1 MTFESFGLTRDPFA
15 DADLAAAGER
25 RLFAAAAAERAQTA
39 LQQAI
44 SESPLLLGRGGPRT
58 RIVLLVGAAG
68 VGKTTLIATVQER
81 LQQTGWLVATWNAE
95 DAEQQPYVSAL
106 NLLETAFAA
115 TPVSVHLAA
124 EHLAVAGISVVRP
137 HVGSLE
143 RPTALIV
150 DDADAL
156 IDPTIEDLIQV
167 KAERALTGERC
178 FCVVLVGTP
187 SLVERCREM
196 DAVAARTAS
205 GDEIRLV
212 RLHGL
217 SEEEVEPYLTH
228 RLAAAG
234 GVATSL
240 FTPDALTR
248 IFAYSRGL
256 PAVINRLGQAALALA
271 EARGH
276 RVVEAALLDEAAL
289 DCWLDE
295 EKVAYS
301 GIDDLSA
308 EEQSGT
314 LGAPET
320 LAPPPTAGGADTLAN
335 CDAPVSACADQDGT
349 PLLRPDSAAEAVP
362 EPPAATTQVAGS
374 AAQAPAAPEQPA
386 PDSAAADALADA
398 QLAAAAAGSAQ
409 EPQADVH
416 IAGDAAAPPP
426 EPTGPA
432 SQVAALAAFVRA
444 RFGAGGRTI
453 AAGAAIGAVLVV
465 GTATLVR
472 QLAEPSPPSV
482 IAEAGRDPG
491 AKSVRPASPENAA
504 KPESAAVQPA
514 ASAPAPALAPVTGAP
529 VTGAP
534 VTGAPVTGAP
544 VSAAPPIVASTE
556 PPQAVPG
563 AAALVHAP
571 SKVQASPPDMGDV
584 VLKAAK
590 EVPAPAALAIGPIG
604 DTGSLIERG
613 TRLAGLGDIAGARR
627 FFVAAT
633 RRGDGRASILLAR
646 TYDPL
651 FFTGSVVSGT
661 KPDPVQAVR
670 WYAEAERLGETGASQ
685 RLRALKADPASQ
697 KRN

>member
-15 DADLAAAGER
+15 DAYLAAAGER
-25 RLFAAAAAERAQTA
+25 RLFAAAAAERAQEA

-156 IDPTIEDLIQV
+156 IEPTIEDLIQV

-217 SEEEVEPYLTH
+217 SEEEVESYLTH

-240 FTPDALTR
+240 FAPDAVTR

-320 LAPPPTAGGADTLAN
+320 LAPPPTAGGADTLAS
-335 CDAPVSACADQDGT
+335 CDAPVSACADQDGA
-349 PLLRPDSAAEAVP
+349 PLLRPDNAADAVP
-362 EPPAATTQVAGS
+362 EPSASTTAVPAS
-374 AAQAPAAPEQPA
+374 AASAPATSEQPA
-386 PDSAAADALADA
+386 TGSAAADDQPEA
-398 QLAAAAAGSAQ
+398 QLAAAAAEGAQ
-409 EPQADVH
+409 EPQADVPA
-416 IAGDAAAPPP
+416 AGDAAAPPP
-426 EPTGPA
+426 DPAVPA

-444 RFGAGGRTI
+444 RFGAGGKTI
-453 AAGAAIGAVLVV
+453 AAGAAIGALLVV

-472 QLAEPSPPSV
+472 QLAEPSPPPV
-482 IAEAGRDPG
+482 AAEAGRDPR
-491 AKSVRPASPENAA
+491 AAPVRPASAENAA
-504 KPESAAVQPA
+504 KPESVAVQPA
-514 ASAPAPALAPVTGAP
+514 APAPEPAPVP
-529 VTGAP
+529 
-534 VTGAPVTGAP
+534 
-544 VSAAPPIVASTE
+544 AAPPIVASAE
-556 PPQAVPG
+556 PPQAV
-563 AAALVHAP
+563 AAAAAPLHASP
-571 SKVQASPPDMGDV
+571 KVQASPPDVGDV

-590 EVPAPAALAIGPIG
+590 EVPAPLAIGPIG
-604 DTGSLIERG
+604 DTDSLIERG

-627 FFVAAT
+627 FFAAAT

-661 KPDPVQAVR
+661 RPDPVQAVR

>member
-25 RLFAAAAAERAQTA
+25 RLFAASAAERAQEA

-68 VGKTTLIATVQER
+68 VGKTTLIATVRER

-156 IDPTIEDLIQV
+156 IEPTIEDLIQV

-217 SEEEVEPYLTH
+217 SEEEIEPYLNH

-240 FTPDALTR
+240 FTPDAVTR

-308 EEQSGT
+308 EEQSGM

-320 LAPPPTAGGADTLAN
+320 LAPPPTAGDADTLAS
-335 CDAPVSACADQDGT
+335 CDAPVSACADQDGA
-349 PLLRPDSAAEAVP
+349 PVLRPDNAADAVP
-362 EPPAATTQVAGS
+362 EPSASTTAVPASTASAPATPEQSATGSMPPDNLGDAQVAV
-374 AAQAPAAPEQPA
+374 
-386 PDSAAADALADA
+386 AAAE
-398 QLAAAAAGSAQ
+398 SAQ
-409 EPQADVH
+409 EPQADVPA
-416 IAGDAAAPPP
+416 AGDAAAPPP
-426 EPTGPA
+426 DPAAPA
-432 SQVAALAAFVRA
+432 SQVAALAAFVRS

-453 AAGAAIGAVLVV
+453 AAGAAIGALLVV
-465 GTATLVR
+465 GAATLVR
-472 QLAEPSPPSV
+472 QLAESTPPPV
-482 IAEAGRDPG
+482 VAEAGRDRRAAP
-491 AKSVRPASPENAA
+491 VRPASPENAA
-504 KPESAAVQPA
+504 KPESVAMQPA
-514 ASAPAPALAPVTGAP
+514 APAPAP
-529 VTGAP
+529 
-534 VTGAPVTGAP
+534 AP
-544 VSAAPPIVASTE
+544 VSAAPPIVASAE
-556 PPQAVPG
+556 PPQAV
-563 AAALVHAP
+563 ATATAP
-571 SKVQASPPDMGDV
+571 VYASPKVQASPPDVGV
-584 VLKAAK
+584 PVLKAAK
-590 EVPAPAALAIGPIG
+590 EVPAPPALAIGPIG
-604 DTGSLIERG
+604 DTDSLIERG
-613 TRLAGLGDIAGARR
+613 TKLAGLGDIAGARR
-627 FFVAAT
+627 FFAAAT

-651 FFTGSVVSGT
+651 FFSGSVVSGT
-661 KPDPVQAVR
+661 RPDPVQAVR

>member
-25 RLFAAAAAERAQTA
+25 RLFAAAAAERAQEA

-156 IDPTIEDLIQV
+156 IEPTIEDLIQV

-217 SEEEVEPYLTH
+217 SEEEIEPYLTH

-240 FTPDALTR
+240 FTPDAVTR

-276 RVVEAALLDEAAL
+276 HVVEAALLDEAAL

-314 LGAPET
+314 LGVPET
-320 LAPPPTAGGADTLAN
+320 LAPPPTAGGADTLAS
-335 CDAPVSACADQDGT
+335 CDAPVSACADQDGA
-349 PLLRPDSAAEAVP
+349 PLLRPDSAADAVP
-362 EPPAATTQVAGS
+362 EPPASTTADPAS
-374 AAQAPAAPEQPA
+374 AASAPATPEQPA
-386 PDSAAADALADA
+386 TGSMPPDDVGDAQVAVAAAE
-398 QLAAAAAGSAQ
+398 GAQ
-409 EPQADVH
+409 EPQADVPA
-416 IAGDAAAPPP
+416 AGDTVAPPP
-426 EPTGPA
+426 DPAAPA
-432 SQVAALAAFVRA
+432 SQVAALAAFVRS

-453 AAGAAIGAVLVV
+453 AAGAAIGALLVV
-465 GTATLVR
+465 GAATLVR
-472 QLAEPSPPSV
+472 QLAEPSPPPV
-482 IAEAGRDPG
+482 AAEAGRDPR
-491 AKSVRPASPENAA
+491 AAPVRPASAENAA
-504 KPESAAVQPA
+504 KPESVAVQPA
-514 ASAPAPALAPVTGAP
+514 APAPAP
-529 VTGAP
+529 
-534 VTGAPVTGAP
+534 AP
-544 VSAAPPIVASTE
+544 VSAAPPIVASAE
-556 PPQAVPG
+556 PPQAG
-563 AAALVHAP
+563 AAAAAPVHGSP
-571 SKVQASPPDMGDV
+571 KVQASPPDVGDP

-627 FFVAAT
+627 FFAAAT

-651 FFTGSVVSGT
+651 FFSGSVVSGT
-661 KPDPVQAVR
+661 RPDPVQAVR

>member
-15 DADLAAAGER
+15 DADLAAAGGR
-25 RLFAAAAAERAQTA
+25 RLFAAAAAERAQEA

-44 SESPLLLGRGGPRT
+44 SEGPLLLGRGGPRT
-58 RIVLLVGAAG
+58 RIVFLVGAAG
-68 VGKTTLIATVQER
+68 VGKTTLIATMQER
-81 LQQTGWLVATWNAE
+81 LEQTGWLVATWNAE

-156 IDPTIEDLIQV
+156 IEPTIEDLIQV

-196 DAVAARTAS
+196 DAVAARTAN

-217 SEEEVEPYLTH
+217 SEEEVEPYLSH

-240 FTPDALTR
+240 FTPDAVTR

-276 RVVEAALLDEAAL
+276 GVVEAALLDEAAL

-308 EEQSGT
+308 EEQPGT

-320 LAPPPTAGGADTLAN
+320 LAPPPTAGGADTLASGE
-335 CDAPVSACADQDGT
+335 APVSACADQDRA
-349 PLLRPDSAAEAVP
+349 PQLRPDNAADAVP
-362 EPPAATTQVAGS
+362 EPSASTTAVPASAASAPATPEQSATGSMPPDNLGDAQVAV
-374 AAQAPAAPEQPA
+374 
-386 PDSAAADALADA
+386 
-398 QLAAAAAGSAQ
+398 AAAGDAQ
-409 EPQADVH
+409 EAQADMPA
-416 IAGDAAAPPP
+416 AGDAAAPPP
-426 EPTGPA
+426 DPAAPA
-432 SQVAALAAFVRA
+432 SQLAALAAFVRS

-453 AAGAAIGAVLVV
+453 AAGAAVGALLVV

-472 QLAEPSPPSV
+472 QLAEPSPPPV
-482 IAEAGRDPG
+482 VAEAGRDPRT
-491 AKSVRPASPENAA
+491 APVRPASAENAA
-504 KPESAAVQPA
+504 KPESIAVQA
-514 ASAPAPALAPVTGAP
+514 AAPAPGP
-529 VTGAP
+529 
-534 VTGAPVTGAP
+534 AP
-544 VSAAPPIVASTE
+544 VSASAPIVASADPAQAE
-556 PPQAVPG
+556 P
-563 AAALVHAP
+563 AAAAPVHAP
-571 SKVQASPPDMGDV
+571 PKVQTSLPDAGDPA
-584 VLKAAK
+584 LKAVK
-590 EVPAPAALAIGPIG
+590 EAPALPTLAIGPMG

-613 TRLAGLGDIAGARR
+613 TRLAALGDIASARR
-627 FFVAAT
+627 FFAAAA

-646 TYDPL
+646 TYDPM

-661 KPDPVQAVR
+661 RPDPVQAVR
-670 WYAEAERLGETGASQ
+670 WYADAERLGETGASQ

>member
-15 DADLAAAGER
+15 DAGLAAAGER

-58 RIVLLVGAAG
+58 RIVFLVGAAG

-81 LQQTGWLVATWNAE
+81 LQQTGWLVATWNAQN
-95 DAEQQPYVSAL
+95 AEQQPYVSAL

-156 IDPTIEDLIQV
+156 IEPTIEDLIQV

-212 RLHGL
+212 RLNGL
-217 SEEEVEPYLTH
+217 SEEEVEPYLSH

-240 FTPDALTR
+240 FTPDAVTR

-320 LAPPPTAGGADTLAN
+320 LAPPPTAGSADALATR
-335 CDAPVSACADQDGT
+335 DAPVSACADQDRA
-349 PLLRPDSAAEAVP
+349 PQLRPDNAADAVP
-362 EPPAATTQVAGS
+362 EPSASTTAVPASATPDLATPERPAAGS
-374 AAQAPAAPEQPA
+374 AA
-386 PDSAAADALADA
+386 ADDLPDA
-398 QLAAAAAGSAQ
+398 QLSAAAAGGAQ
-409 EPQADVH
+409 EPQADVPA
-416 IAGDAAAPPP
+416 AGDAAAPPP
-426 EPTGPA
+426 GPAAPA

-453 AAGAAIGAVLVV
+453 AAGAAIGALLVV

-472 QLAEPSPPSV
+472 QLAEPSPPPPV
-482 IAEAGRDPG
+482 VAEAGRDPR
-491 AKSVRPASPENAA
+491 AAPVRPATPENAA
-504 KPESAAVQPA
+504 KPESIAVQPA
-514 ASAPAPALAPVTGAP
+514 APAPGP
-529 VTGAP
+529 
-534 VTGAPVTGAP
+534 AP
-544 VSAAPPIVASTE
+544 VSAAPPIVAIAE
-556 PPQAVPG
+556 PAEAVS
-563 AAALVHAP
+563 AAAAPVHAP
-571 SKVQASPPDMGDV
+571 PEVQASLLDAGDPA
-584 VLKAAK
+584 LKAAK
-590 EVPAPAALAIGPIG
+590 EVPAPPALAIGPIG
-604 DTGSLIERG
+604 DTSSLIERG

-627 FFVAAT
+627 FFAAAA

-661 KPDPVQAVR
+661 RPDPVQAVR
-670 WYAEAERLGETGASQ
+670 WYAEAESLGESGASQ
-685 RLRALKADPASQ
+685 RLRALTADPASQ

>member
-1 MTFESFGLTRDPFA
+1 MTFESFGLSRDPFA
-15 DADLAAAGER
+15 DADLAVAGER

-68 VGKTTLIATVQER
+68 VGKTTLIATIRER

-124 EHLAVAGISVVRP
+124 EHLAIAGISVVRP

-156 IDPTIEDLIQV
+156 IEPTIEDLIQV

-234 GVATSL
+234 GAAMSL
-240 FTPDALTR
+240 FTTDAMTR

-308 EEQSGT
+308 EEQSGM
-314 LGAPET
+314 LGATET
-320 LAPPPTAGGADTLAN
+320 LAPPPTAGEGDTLAT
-335 CDAPVSACADQDGT
+335 CDAPVSACADQDGA
-349 PLLRPDSAAEAVP
+349 PLLRPDIAADAAAAPSASTTAVPASAA
-362 EPPAATTQVAGS
+362 S
-374 AAQAPAAPEQPA
+374 APATPEQPA
-386 PDSAAADALADA
+386 TGSAAADDQPEA
-398 QLAAAAAGSAQ
+398 QLAAAVAGGAQ
-409 EPQADVH
+409 EPQADVPT
-416 IAGDAAAPPP
+416 AGDAAAPPP
-426 EPTGPA
+426 DPAAPA
-432 SQVAALAAFVRA
+432 SQVAALAAFVRS

-453 AAGAAIGAVLVV
+453 AAGAAIGALLVV
-465 GTATLVR
+465 GAATLVR
-472 QLAEPSPPSV
+472 QLAEPSPPPAV
-482 IAEAGRDPG
+482 VVEAGRDPRG
-491 AKSVRPASPENAA
+491 TPARPAAPDNAA
-504 KPESAAVQPA
+504 KPENVAVEPA
-514 ASAPAPALAPVTGAP
+514 APAPAPPAPAP
-529 VTGAP
+529 P
-534 VTGAPVTGAP
+534 VA
-544 VSAAPPIVASTE
+544 VSAEAP
-556 PPQAVPG
+556 PPQAP
-563 AAALVHAP
+563 AAAAAPVHASP
-571 SKVQASPPDMGDV
+571 KVQASPPDMGDV

-590 EVPAPAALAIGPIG
+590 EVPALPALAIGPIG

-627 FFVAAT
+627 FFAAAA

-646 TYDPL
+646 TYDPM

-661 KPDPVQAVR
+661 RPDPVQAVR
-670 WYAEAERLGETGASQ
+670 WYAEAERLGEAGASQ

>member
-349 PLLRPDSAAEAVP
+349 PLLRPDSAADAVP
-362 EPPAATTQVAGS
+362 EPSASTTQVAGS
-374 AAQAPAAPEQPA
+374 AAPAPAAPEQPA
-386 PDSAAADALADA
+386 TDSAAADDLADA
-398 QLAAAAAGSAQ
+398 QLATAAAGGAQ

-453 AAGAAIGAVLVV
+453 AAGAAIGALLVV

-472 QLAEPSPPSV
+472 QLAEPSPPSAM
-482 IAEAGRDPG
+482 AEAGRDPG
-491 AKSVRPASPENAA
+491 AAPVRPASKENAA
-504 KPESAAVQPA
+504 KPESVAMQPA
-514 ASAPAPALAPVTGAP
+514 ASAPAPVPVSGAP
-529 VTGAP
+529 VSGAP
-534 VTGAPVTGAP
+534 A
-544 VSAAPPIVASTE
+544 SAAPPIVASTE
-556 PPQAVPG
+556 PPQAAP
-563 AAALVHAP
+563 AAAAPVHAP
-571 SKVQASPPDMGDV
+571 SKVQASLPDAGDP
-584 VLKAAK
+584 VLTAAK
-590 EVPAPAALAIGPIG
+590 EVPAPAAFAIGPIG

>member
-15 DADLAAAGER
+15 DADLAAAGGR
-25 RLFAAAAAERAQTA
+25 RLFAAAAAERAQEA

-58 RIVLLVGAAG
+58 RIVFLVGAAG

-81 LQQTGWLVATWNAE
+81 LEQTGWLVATWNAE

-156 IDPTIEDLIQV
+156 IEPTIEDLIQV

-217 SEEEVEPYLTH
+217 SEEEIEPYLSH
-228 RLAAAG
+228 RLEAAG

-240 FTPDALTR
+240 FTPDAVTR

-308 EEQSGT
+308 EEQSGM
-314 LGAPET
+314 LGAHET
-320 LAPPPTAGGADTLAN
+320 LAPPPTAGDADTLAS
-335 CDAPVSACADQDGT
+335 CDAPVSACADQDRA
-349 PLLRPDSAAEAVP
+349 PQLRPDNAADAVP
-362 EPPAATTQVAGS
+362 EPSASTTAVPAS
-374 AAQAPAAPEQPA
+374 AASAPATPEQSATGSMP
-386 PDSAAADALADA
+386 PDNLGDA
-398 QLAAAAAGSAQ
+398 QVAAAAAGSAQ
-409 EPQADVH
+409 EPQADVPA
-416 IAGDAAAPPP
+416 AGDAAAPPP
-426 EPTGPA
+426 DPAAPA
-432 SQVAALAAFVRA
+432 SQLAALAAFVRS

-453 AAGAAIGAVLVV
+453 AAGAAVGALLVV

-472 QLAEPSPPSV
+472 QLAEPSPPPV
-482 IAEAGRDPG
+482 VAEAGRDPRT
-491 AKSVRPASPENAA
+491 APVRPASAENAA
-504 KPESAAVQPA
+504 KPESIAVQA
-514 ASAPAPALAPVTGAP
+514 AAPAPGP
-529 VTGAP
+529 
-534 VTGAPVTGAP
+534 AP
-544 VSAAPPIVASTE
+544 VSASAPIVASADPAQAE
-556 PPQAVPG
+556 P
-563 AAALVHAP
+563 AAAAPVHAP
-571 SKVQASPPDMGDV
+571 PKVQTSLPDAGDPA
-584 VLKAAK
+584 LKAVK
-590 EVPAPAALAIGPIG
+590 EAPALPTLAIGPMG

-613 TRLAGLGDIAGARR
+613 TRLAALGDIASARR
-627 FFVAAT
+627 FFAAAA

-646 TYDPL
+646 TYDPM

-661 KPDPVQAVR
+661 RPDPVQAVR
-670 WYAEAERLGETGASQ
+670 WYADAERLGETGASQ

>member
-25 RLFAAAAAERAQTA
+25 RLFAAAAAERAQEA

-68 VGKTTLIATVQER
+68 VGKTTLIATVRER

-156 IDPTIEDLIQV
+156 IEPTIEDLIQV

-217 SEEEVEPYLTH
+217 SEEEIEPYLTH

-240 FTPDALTR
+240 FTPDAVTR

-308 EEQSGT
+308 EEQAGM

-320 LAPPPTAGGADTLAN
+320 LAPPPTAGDADTLAS
-335 CDAPVSACADQDGT
+335 CDAPVSACADQDGA
-349 PLLRPDSAAEAVP
+349 PLLRPENAADAVP
-362 EPPAATTQVAGS
+362 EPSASTTAVPAS
-374 AAQAPAAPEQPA
+374 AASAPATPEQSA
-386 PDSAAADALADA
+386 TGSAAADDLGDA
-398 QLAAAAAGSAQ
+398 QVAAAAAESAQ
-409 EPQADVH
+409 EPQADVPA
-416 IAGDAAAPPP
+416 AGDAAAPPP
-426 EPTGPA
+426 DPAAPA
-432 SQVAALAAFVRA
+432 SQVAALAAFVRS

-453 AAGAAIGAVLVV
+453 AAGAAIGALLVV
-465 GTATLVR
+465 GAATLVR
-472 QLAEPSPPSV
+472 QLAESTPPPV
-482 IAEAGRDPG
+482 VAEAGHDRRAAP
-491 AKSVRPASPENAA
+491 VRPASPENAA
-504 KPESAAVQPA
+504 KPESVAMQPA
-514 ASAPAPALAPVTGAP
+514 APAPAP
-529 VTGAP
+529 
-534 VTGAPVTGAP
+534 AP
-544 VSAAPPIVASTE
+544 VSAAPPIVASAE
-556 PPQAVPG
+556 PPQAV
-563 AAALVHAP
+563 ATATAP
-571 SKVQASPPDMGDV
+571 VYASPKVQASPPDVGV
-584 VLKAAK
+584 PVLKAAK
-590 EVPAPAALAIGPIG
+590 EVPAPPALAIGPIG
-604 DTGSLIERG
+604 DTDSLIERG
-613 TRLAGLGDIAGARR
+613 TKLAGLGDIAGARR
-627 FFVAAT
+627 FFAAAT

-651 FFTGSVVSGT
+651 FFSGSVVSGT
-661 KPDPVQAVR
+661 RPDPVQAVR

>member
-15 DADLAAAGER
+15 DAGLAAAGER
-25 RLFAAAAAERAQTA
+25 RLFAAAAAERAQEA

-81 LQQTGWLVATWNAE
+81 LQQTGWLIATWNAE

-156 IDPTIEDLIQV
+156 IEPTIEDLIQV

-217 SEEEVEPYLTH
+217 SEEEVEPYLSH

-240 FTPDALTR
+240 FAPDAVTR

-276 RVVEAALLDEAAL
+276 RVVESALLDEAAL

-308 EEQSGT
+308 EEQSGM

-320 LAPPPTAGGADTLAN
+320 LAPPPTAGDADTLAN
-335 CDAPVSACADQDGT
+335 CDAPISACADQDGA
-349 PLLRPDSAAEAVP
+349 PQLRPDNAADAVP
-362 EPPAATTQVAGS
+362 EAVASTTAVPASAASDLATPEQPAAGS
-374 AAQAPAAPEQPA
+374 AAADDQPE
-386 PDSAAADALADA
+386 A
-398 QLAAAAAGSAQ
+398 QLAAAVAGAAQ
-409 EPQADVH
+409 EPQADMPA
-416 IAGDAAAPPP
+416 AGDAAAPPP
-426 EPTGPA
+426 DPTAPA
-432 SQVAALAAFVRA
+432 SQVAALAAFVRS

-453 AAGAAIGAVLVV
+453 AAGAAIGALLVV
-465 GTATLVR
+465 GAATLVR
-472 QLAEPSPPSV
+472 QLAEPSPPPV
-482 IAEAGRDPG
+482 VAEAGRDPR
-491 AKSVRPASPENAA
+491 AAPVRPASPENAA
-504 KPESAAVQPA
+504 KPESVAEQPA
-514 ASAPAPALAPVTGAP
+514 APAPGP
-529 VTGAP
+529 
-534 VTGAPVTGAP
+534 AP
-544 VSAAPPIVASTE
+544 VSAAPPIVASAE
-556 PPQAVPG
+556 PPQAV
-563 AAALVHAP
+563 AAAAAP
-571 SKVQASPPDMGDV
+571 VYASPKVQASPPDVGDV

-590 EVPAPAALAIGPIG
+590 EVPAPPALAIGPIG

-633 RRGDGRASILLAR
+633 RRGDGRASIMLAR

-661 KPDPVQAVR
+661 RPDPVQAVR
-670 WYAEAERLGETGASQ
+670 WYAEAERLGETGASE

>member
-15 DADLAAAGER
+15 DADLTEAGER
-25 RLFAAAAAERAQTA
+25 RLFAAAAAERAQEA

-68 VGKTTLIATVQER
+68 VGKTTLIATVRER

-156 IDPTIEDLIQV
+156 IEPTIEDLIQV

-196 DAVAARTAS
+196 DAVAARTAN

-217 SEEEVEPYLTH
+217 SEEEVEPYLSH

-240 FTPDALTR
+240 FTPDAVTR

-276 RVVEAALLDEAAL
+276 GVVEAALLDEAAL

-308 EEQSGT
+308 EEQPGT

-320 LAPPPTAGGADTLAN
+320 LAPPPTAGEADTLASGE
-335 CDAPVSACADQDGT
+335 APVSACADQDRA
-349 PLLRPDSAAEAVP
+349 PQLQPDNAADAVP
-362 EPPAATTQVAGS
+362 EPAVSTTAVPSSAVSDLAT
-374 AAQAPAAPEQPA
+374 PEQPA
-386 PDSAAADALADA
+386 AGSVPDDQPEA
-398 QLAAAAAGSAQ
+398 QVAAAAAGDTQ
-409 EPQADVH
+409 EVQVDMPA
-416 IAGDAAAPPP
+416 AGGAAAPPP
-426 EPTGPA
+426 DLAAPA
-432 SQVAALAAFVRA
+432 SQLAALAAFVRA

-453 AAGAAIGAVLVV
+453 AAGAAVGALLVV

-472 QLAEPSPPSV
+472 QLAEPSPPPV
-482 IAEAGRDPG
+482 VAEAGRDPRT
-491 AKSVRPASPENAA
+491 APVRPASAENAA
-504 KPESAAVQPA
+504 KPESIAVQA
-514 ASAPAPALAPVTGAP
+514 AAPAPGP
-529 VTGAP
+529 
-534 VTGAPVTGAP
+534 AP
-544 VSAAPPIVASTE
+544 VSASAPIVASADPAQAE
-556 PPQAVPG
+556 P
-563 AAALVHAP
+563 AAAAPVHAP
-571 SKVQASPPDMGDV
+571 PKAQTSLPDAGDPA
-584 VLKAAK
+584 LKAVK
-590 EVPAPAALAIGPIG
+590 EAPALPTLAIGPMG

-613 TRLAGLGDIAGARR
+613 TRLAALGDIAGARR
-627 FFVAAT
+627 FFAAAA

-646 TYDPL
+646 TYDPM

-661 KPDPVQAVR
+661 RPDPVQAVR
-670 WYAEAERLGETGASQ
+670 WYADAERLGETGASQ